1 MSTKNEDIITERPD
15 KQFTV
20 AVLSGSTFQG
30 IKKAIGAE
38 LDEIGLVHEIY
49 LAPYNQYMQEIINID
64 SALYCADPQLVILAV
79 DLRNVLGELFFDPY
93 MISEKERKQRMADIL
108 DSHKQLI
115 MTLLEET
122 DAQMIVH
129 NFEVPT
135 YSPLGIIEGKQ
146 EYGYKRSIEE
156 MNEELRLFAVG
167 RNRLFIFDYNGFLS
181 GIGKRNAFDWK
192 MYYIGDISLNP
203 IYLKLLAH
211 EYAGYVKP
219 MLSKVKKCLV
229 LDCDNTL
236 WGGILGEDGVD
247 GIELGPTSEGKP
259 FVEFQKYLLAL
270 NKRGLLLAINSK
282 NNREDVLKLLHEH
295 PYMILREEHFSSIQ
309 VNWEDKP
316 SNMITISKEL
326 NIGLDSLVFFD
337 DDRTICAIMRSILPQ
352 ITVVEMPDDP
362 ALYSETLLTLNE
374 LNLMQITDEDR
385 KRSDMYMVERK
396 RNEATKQHG
405 SLEDFLRSL
414 ELTVE
419 ISRAND
425 STVPRISQLTQ
436 KTNQFNL
443 TTKRYSEEEIRSFMN
458 SPNYVVKSLRVWDK
472 FGDYGLTG
480 VVITRDDGQERII
493 EEFLLSCR
501 VLGKNV
507 EFSVLSQLIDDTK
520 KDGIKTLIGLF
531 EKTSKNIPAERFYK
545 EAMFE
550 QVIGDDAL
558 QRSVFTIGQTIFPSK
573 RAKFITI
580 IST

>member
-1 MSTKNEDIITERPD
+1 
-15 KQFTV
+15 
-20 AVLSGSTFQG
+20 
-30 IKKAIGAE
+30 
-38 LDEIGLVHEIY
+38 
-49 LAPYNQYMQEIINID
+49 
-64 SALYCADPQLVILAV
+64 
-79 DLRNVLGELFFDPY
+79 
-93 MISEKERKQRMADIL
+93 
-108 DSHKQLI
+108 
-115 MTLLEET
+115 
-122 DAQMIVH
+122 
-129 NFEVPT
+129 
-135 YSPLGIIEGKQ
+135 
-146 EYGYKRSIEE
+146 
-156 MNEELRLFAVG
+156 
-167 RNRLFIFDYNGFLS
+167 
-181 GIGKRNAFDWK
+181 
-192 MYYIGDISLNP
+192 
-203 IYLKLLAH
+203 
-211 EYAGYVKP
+211 
-219 MLSKVKKCLV
+219 
-229 LDCDNTL
+229 
-236 WGGILGEDGVD
+236 
-247 GIELGPTSEGKP
+247 
-259 FVEFQKYLLAL
+259 
-270 NKRGLLLAINSK
+270 
-282 NNREDVLKLLHEH
+282 
-295 PYMILREEHFSSIQ
+295 
-309 VNWEDKP
+309 
-316 SNMITISKEL
+316 
-326 NIGLDSLVFFD
+326 
-337 DDRTICAIMRSILPQ
+337 
-352 ITVVEMPDDP
+352 
-362 ALYSETLLTLNE
+362 
-374 LNLMQITDEDR
+374 
-385 KRSDMYMVERK
+385 MYMVERK